1 MGQPS
6 ESEDLMRRVASTL
19 GMAGIGIVAVLVAL
33 AINLGIL
40 RAAGNPPGPGHLA
53 SAPTSVPTQAT
64 SPDGAPSRRS
74 VPADH
79 RAADVPV
86 QHEFGEAN
94 DD

>member
-1 MGQPS
+1 
-6 ESEDLMRRVASTL
+6 MRRLASFLGVA
-19 GMAGIGIVAVLVAL
+19 GAGLVAVLVAL

-53 SAPTSVPTQAT
+53 SAPTSMPTPVSNRET

-79 RAADVPV
+79 PTADLPV